1 MFVVLFM
8 FWCFAFEWVCVGF
21 VCLLFYVWLVDI
33 AIVCVLLMLLFVCV
47 CFGITV
53 CLVGW
58 LLNWCLVAYWFVILV
73 FLVVFCLLVI
83 RLGVICSVAF
93 YILLPGFIV
102 LYVLF
107 ASWLFCNVGNS
118 VDNLVLDFVVWVY
131 IGLLERVFFVLVLLL
146 LFVFVIC
153 FLCGGCFVVLLL
165 A

>member
-53 CLVGW
+53 YSVGW
-58 LLNWCLVAYWFVILV
+58 LLNWLLVYLLV
-73 FLVVFCLLVI
+73 CYFGISCCFCLLVI
-83 RLGVICSVAF
+83 RLGVVCSVAF

-107 ASWLFCNVGNS
+107 ASWLFCDVGNS
-118 VDNLVLDFVVWVY
+118 VGNLVLDFVVWAY
-131 IGLLERVFFVLVLLL
+131 IGLLECVFCFGIVTTVCFL
-146 LFVFVIC
+146 LFVCLRDV
-153 FLCGGCFVVLLL
+153 CFVVLLF